1 MNTRSII
8 VALSL
13 GIAATGA
20 FASAGAGAGEAVYEY
35 PMSATSQASRADVHG
50 ALLQA
55 GGAVHVSEA
64 TGQDWT
70 PALAT
75 RSRDA
80 VRAEAVAALASGEIQ
95 ARTAE
100 GGSFD
105 GRVSPAQVPVIIAA
119 R

>member
-8 VALSL
+8 AALSL
-13 GIAATGA
+13 SVAATGA
-20 FASAGAGAGEAVYEY
+20 FASAGAGEAVYEL
-35 PMSATSQASRADVHG
+35 PLPATSQASRTDVQA
-50 ALLQA
+50 ALLNA
-55 GGAVHVSEA
+55 GVVHVSEA

-70 PALAT
+70 PALAS
-75 RSRDA
+75 RSRGE

-105 GRVSPAQVPVIIAA
+105 GRVSPAQVPVFIAA

>member
-8 VALSL
+8 AALSL
-13 GIAATGA
+13 SVAATGA
-20 FASAGAGAGEAVYEY
+20 FASAGAGEAAYQL
-35 PMSATSQASRADVHG
+35 PLPATSQASRSDVLA
-50 ALLQA
+50 ALLNN
-55 GGAVHVSEA
+55 GGVVHVSEA
-64 TGQDWT
+64 TGQDWN
-70 PALAT
+70 PALAS
-75 RSRDA
+75 RSRGE

-105 GRVSPAQVPVIIAA
+105 GRVSPAQVPVFIAA

>member
-8 VALSL
+8 AALSL

-20 FASAGAGAGEAVYEY
+20 FASAGAGEAVYEY